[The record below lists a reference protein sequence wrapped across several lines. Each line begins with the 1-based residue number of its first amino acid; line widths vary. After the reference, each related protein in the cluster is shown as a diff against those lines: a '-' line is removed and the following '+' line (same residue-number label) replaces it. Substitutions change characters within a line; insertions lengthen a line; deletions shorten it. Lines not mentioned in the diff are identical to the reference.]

1 MAVDSNFPKS
11 PFTTLDPHIRWR
23 PGSNTNEEIATLIA
37 PLVHK
42 LRIAVRDWRN
52 QKYEG
57 SSNTSKALLN
67 WWFHSQH
74 LKENSDGSSWNFR
87 YYFAQQEAVETI
99 IYLADVVGAF
109 DPSDLL
115 QFDSSRGLREDSF
128 HETWPRYV
136 VKMATGSGKTK
147 VMSLVLTWSYFH
159 KLYEENSPF
168 SRNFLVIAPNVIV
181 LERLRTDFDNLK
193 IFYTD
198 PVLPSNGFEGKEWE
212 RDFQLKVHIQDK
224 VMLTEK
230 VGNIF
235 LTNIHRV
242 YESKDKIATEK
253 DDDLMDYFLGNKPNI
268 KKMTGEVELEDI
280 VRDIEELMII
290 NDEAHHIH
298 DESLAW
304 YKSIQDIHNKLK
316 YKGSKLSLQIDVTA
330 TPKHTNG
337 AIFAQTISD
346 YPLVEAITQNVVK
359 QPVAPDGPS
368 RTKLTEHQSSKFSE
382 RYSDYLRLGVEEW
395 QKSYEHHLKL
405 DRKAVLFIM
414 TDDTKNCDEVKD
426 WLELNYKD
434 LTGAVLVI
442 HTNKQGEISESTS
455 GANKKELDELRKQAN
470 QIDSFESPYK
480 AIVSVLMLK
489 EGWDVQN
496 VTTIVG
502 LRAFSS
508 TAKIL
513 PEQTLGRG
521 LRRMYRGRD
530 DLIEKVSV
538 MGTPAFMDFVETI
551 NDEGV
556 ELEKRAMGKD
566 TEAVAPVV
574 IEIDKNDKKK
584 DIDKLDIEIPKL
596 SRRFARN
603 FKRLEDLDIKT
614 IASSKVAYKTYTE
627 EELREIVFK
636 EITTTDFSHTTQ
648 LSTLGDIDSTQAIGW
663 FAMKIQTDL
672 RLVGGYDVIYGKLKD
687 FIRSHLFDRVVDL
700 EDRNTMRNLSESQA
714 TMVTLDGFKKAINE
728 LTLQDSGSAVVVD
741 SIKLRNTKSFPVNDQ
756 EYVVPRKSIFNRI
769 VGDSHLELR
778 FANYLDEC
786 EDVVTFAKLYQQ
798 IGMKID
804 YIDNEGKIRDYYPDF
819 IVKLKDNKV
828 YIVETKGAVD
838 LDVPRKIERL
848 KLWCE
853 DVNKQNKDTDVVF
866 DFVYVQDKAFDEL
879 LKTYTDGLLKG
890 KGKQFSYMV
899 ELFREYKD

>member
-1 MAVDSNFPKS
+1 
-11 PFTTLDPHIRWR
+11 
-23 PGSNTNEEIATLIA
+23 
-37 PLVHK
+37 
-42 LRIAVRDWRN
+42 
-52 QKYEG
+52 
-57 SSNTSKALLN
+57 
-67 WWFHSQH
+67 
-74 LKENSDGSSWNFR
+74 
-87 YYFAQQEAVETI
+87 
-99 IYLADVVGAF
+99 
-109 DPSDLL
+109 
-115 QFDSSRGLREDSF
+115 
-128 HETWPRYV
+128 
-136 VKMATGSGKTK
+136 MATGSGKTK

-193 IFYTD
+193 IFYSD
-198 PVLPSNGFEGKEWE
+198 PVLPSNGYDGKDWE

-224 VMLTEK
+224 VMLTES

-242 YESKDKIATEK
+242 YESKDKIPSV
-253 DDDLMDYFLGNKPNI
+253 DDEDVMDYFLGNKPNI
-268 KKMTGEVELEDI
+268 KKISGEVELEDI
-280 VRDIEELMII
+280 VRDIEELMVI

-316 YKGSKLSLQIDVTA
+316 YKGSKLSLQVDVTA

-359 QPVAPDGPS
+359 TPVVPDGPS
-368 RTKLTEHQSSKFSE
+368 RAKLQEHQSSKFSE
-382 RYSDYLRLGVEEW
+382 RYADYLRLGVQEW

-405 DRKAVLFIM
+405 DRKAVLFVM

-426 WLELNYKD
+426 WLELNYRD
-434 LTGAVLVI
+434 LTGKVLVI

-455 GANKKELDELRKQAN
+455 GANKKELEELRKQAN
-470 QIDSFESPYK
+470 LIDSFESPYK

-566 TEAVAPVV
+566 TEPVAPVV
-574 IEIDKNDKKK
+574 IEIDKNDPKK
-584 DIDKLDIEIPKL
+584 DVEKLDIEIPKL
-596 SRRFARN
+596 SRRF
-603 FKRLEDLDIKT
+603 
-614 IASSKVAYKTYTE
+614 
-627 EELREIVFK
+627 
-636 EITTTDFSHTTQ
+636 
-648 LSTLGDIDSTQAIGW
+648 
-663 FAMKIQTDL
+663 
-672 RLVGGYDVIYGKLKD
+672 GYIKD
-687 FIRSHLFDRVVDL
+687 FR
-700 EDRNTMRNLSESQA
+700 
-714 TMVTLDGFKKAINE
+714 
-728 LTLQDSGSAVVVD
+728 
-741 SIKLRNTKSFPVNDQ
+741 
-756 EYVVPRKSIFNRI
+756 
-769 VGDSHLELR
+769 
-778 FANYLDEC
+778 
-786 EDVVTFAKLYQQ
+786 
-798 IGMKID
+798 
-804 YIDNEGKIRDYYPDF
+804 
-819 IVKLKDNKV
+819 
-828 YIVETKGAVD
+828 
-838 LDVPRKIERL
+838 
-848 KLWCE
+848 
-853 DVNKQNKDTDVVF
+853 
-866 DFVYVQDKAFDEL
+866 
-879 LKTYTDGLLKG
+879 
-890 KGKQFSYMV
+890 
-899 ELFREYKD
+899 

>member
-1 MAVDSNFPKS
+1 
-11 PFTTLDPHIRWR
+11 
-23 PGSNTNEEIATLIA
+23 
-37 PLVHK
+37 
-42 LRIAVRDWRN
+42 
-52 QKYEG
+52 
-57 SSNTSKALLN
+57 
-67 WWFHSQH
+67 
-74 LKENSDGSSWNFR
+74 
-87 YYFAQQEAVETI
+87 
-99 IYLADVVGAF
+99 
-109 DPSDLL
+109 
-115 QFDSSRGLREDSF
+115 
-128 HETWPRYV
+128 
-136 VKMATGSGKTK
+136 
-147 VMSLVLTWSYFH
+147 
-159 KLYEENSPF
+159 
-168 SRNFLVIAPNVIV
+168 
-181 LERLRTDFDNLK
+181 
-193 IFYTD
+193 
-198 PVLPSNGFEGKEWE
+198 
-212 RDFQLKVHIQDK
+212 
-224 VMLTEK
+224 
-230 VGNIF
+230 
-235 LTNIHRV
+235 
-242 YESKDKIATEK
+242 
-253 DDDLMDYFLGNKPNI
+253 MDYFLGNKPNI
-268 KKMTGEVELEDI
+268 KKISGEVELEDI
-280 VRDIEELMII
+280 VRDIEELMVI

-316 YKGSKLSLQIDVTA
+316 YKGSKLSLQVDVTA

-359 QPVAPDGPS
+359 TPVVPDGPS
-368 RTKLTEHQSSKFSE
+368 RAKLQEHQSSKFSE
-382 RYSDYLRLGVEEW
+382 RYADYLRLGVQEW

-405 DRKAVLFIM
+405 DRKAVLFVM

-426 WLELNYKD
+426 WLELNYRD
-434 LTGAVLVI
+434 LTGKVLVI

-455 GANKKELDELRKQAN
+455 GANKKELEELRKQAN
-470 QIDSFESPYK
+470 LIDSFESPYK

-508 TAKIL
+508 TEKIL

-566 TEAVAPVV
+566 TEPVAPVV
-574 IEIDKNDKKK
+574 IEIDKNDPKK
-584 DIDKLDIEIPKL
+584 DVEKLDIEIPKL

-603 FKRLEDLDIKT
+603 FKRLEDLDI
-614 IASSKVAYKTYTE
+614 SKISDKKVSYKIYTE
-627 EELREIVFK
+627 EELRQIVFK
-636 EITTTDFSHTTQ
+636 EITTTDFSHTTE
-648 LSTLGDIDSTQAIGW
+648 LSTTGDIDATQAIGW

-687 FIRSHLFDRVVDL
+687 FIRSHLFDKSVDL
-700 EDRNTMRNLSESQA
+700 DDRNTMRNLSEAQA
-714 TMVTLDGFKKAINE
+714 TMITLDGFKKAINE
-728 LTLQDSGSAVVVD
+728 LTLQDSGSASIVD

-819 IVKLKDNKV
+819 IVKLKNNRV
-828 YIVETKGAVD
+828 YIVETKGAIDV
-838 LDVPRKIERL
+838 DVPRKIERL
-848 KLWCE
+848 KLWCQ
-853 DVNKQNKDTDVVF
+853 DVNKQNENTDVVF
-866 DFVYVQDKAFDEL
+866 DFVYVQDKDFDEL

-890 KGKQFSYMV
+890 KGKLFSYMV
-899 ELFREYKD
+899 DSFRDYKD

>member
-1 MAVDSNFPKS
+1 MV
-11 PFTTLDPHIRWR
+11 
-23 PGSNTNEEIATLIA
+23 
-37 PLVHK
+37 
-42 LRIAVRDWRN
+42 
-52 QKYEG
+52 
-57 SSNTSKALLN
+57 
-67 WWFHSQH
+67 
-74 LKENSDGSSWNFR
+74 
-87 YYFAQQEAVETI
+87 
-99 IYLADVVGAF
+99 
-109 DPSDLL
+109 
-115 QFDSSRGLREDSF
+115 
-128 HETWPRYV
+128 
-136 VKMATGSGKTK
+136 
-147 VMSLVLTWSYFH
+147 
-159 KLYEENSPF
+159 
-168 SRNFLVIAPNVIV
+168 
-181 LERLRTDFDNLK
+181 
-193 IFYTD
+193 
-198 PVLPSNGFEGKEWE
+198 
-212 RDFQLKVHIQDK
+212 
-224 VMLTEK
+224 
-230 VGNIF
+230 
-235 LTNIHRV
+235 
-242 YESKDKIATEK
+242 
-253 DDDLMDYFLGNKPNI
+253 
-268 KKMTGEVELEDI
+268 
-280 VRDIEELMII
+280 I

-395 QKSYEHHLKL
+395 QKSYDHHLKL

-455 GANKKELDELRKQAN
+455 GANKKELEELRKQAN

-614 IASSKVAYKTYTE
+614 IALSKVAYKTYTE

-648 LSTLGDIDSTQAIGW
+648 LSTLGDIDSTQAVGW

-687 FIRSHLFDRVVDL
+687 FIRSYLFDKVVDL

-819 IVKLKDNKV
+819 IVKLKNNKV
-828 YIVETKGAVD
+828 YIVETKGAIDV
-838 LDVPRKIERL
+838 DVPRKIERL